1 MSCVTAANFLGGDQ
15 ERFIYQSEVG
25 KAGKHVRERNCFRV
39 PLSSGKIG
47 PGSLSDI
54 SLHSQR
60 QKALTVSEIKRKG
73 DL

>member
-1 MSCVTAANFLGGDQ
+1 MEAQ
-15 ERFIYQSEVG
+15 ERFIYQCEMG
-25 KAGKHVRERNCFRV
+25 EAGKHVREHNCFRI
-39 PLSSGKIG
+39 PLSSVKIG

-60 QKALTVSEIKRKG
+60 QNALKVSKIKRKE